1 MASGRR
7 FVGSIRYLVNAKGLQ
22 LEYDRV
28 FHETLF
34 MAVLMYGSE
43 SMIRKEKDRSTIKV
57 LQMDNIRG
65 LIGIKGMDKV
75 LNTWIR
81 VLYGVS
87 KGIEERVDGV
97 LWWSSHLERTENDNI
112 VKRMYIQ

>member
-1 MASGRR
+1 MLLDLWLMLRC
-7 FVGSIRYLVNAKGLQ
+7 LQ
-22 LEYDRV
+22 LECARTL
-28 FHETLF
+28 HESLLVT
-34 MAVLMYGSE
+34 VCTYGSKT
-43 SMIRKEKDRSTIKV
+43 MIRGEEERSRIKV

-65 LIGIKGMDKV
+65 LIGIKEMDKV

-87 KGIEERVDGV
+87 KGIEERVDSV

-112 VKRMYIQ
+112 VMRMYIQ